1 VRTLS
6 RRTRRGLTDSLQV
19 LEGLTLTPVSQQL
32 GVAGATR
39 WMAREL
45 LLPTP
50 PPLPT
55 STYTNTLTSDPASYE
70 DAEAEPEAED
80 HVTVTRET
88 DMWSWGMTVLEA
100 QPPYAHRR
108 RDTQVMLDI
117 IGGVLPA
124 RPREG
129 LLGRNAV
136 GLDQGVADALWEV
149 MEKCWR
155 AEPSERPTASEVV
168 AEMWRLQQR

>member
-1 VRTLS
+1 
-6 RRTRRGLTDSLQV
+6 
-19 LEGLTLTPVSQQL
+19 
-32 GVAGATR
+32 
-39 WMAREL
+39 MAREL
-45 LLPTP
+45 LLPMP
-50 PPLPT
+50 PPLLA
-55 STYTNTLTSDPASYE
+55 STYTDALTSDPDSY
-70 DAEAEPEAED
+70 DAEAEPETEE

-100 QPPYAHRR
+100 MTAQAPYAHRR

-129 LLGRNAV
+129 LLGRSAV
-136 GLDQGVADALWEV
+136 GLDQSTADALWGV

-168 AEMWRLQQR
+168 AEMWRLQRRW

>member
-1 VRTLS
+1 M
-6 RRTRRGLTDSLQV
+6 
-19 LEGLTLTPVSQQL
+19 SQQL

-55 STYTNTLTSDPASYE
+55 STYTDTLTADPASYDDSPE
-70 DAEAEPEAED
+70 SEHEPEE

-88 DMWSWGMTVLEA
+88 DMWSWGMTVLEAMTA

-129 LLGRNAV
+129 LLGRRSE
-136 GLDQGVADALWEV
+136 GLDEGVGDALWAL

-155 AEPSERPTASEVV
+155 ADPRERPTCSEVV
-168 AEMWRLQQR
+168 AEMWRLQRRPA